1 MDVRGLK
8 AQLPRTWG
16 AFFERHGAF
25 TPAQIAAIP
34 PLLAGDNVML
44 CAPTA
49 SGKTEAA
56 LAPLIERV
64 LPANRPPSRLTLLYL
79 LPTRALVND
88 LYNRLSIPLER
99 LQISCA
105 VKTHDFNTF
114 DTRAPDDLLLT
125 TPESLDAL
133 MAANARVLMH
143 VRAVVIDELHQL
155 DGTTRGDQLR
165 VLLNRLRRLRSYAHT
180 RGDADNADVQ
190 FAALSATL
198 AHPQAAADRYFSGA
212 RVVAAS
218 GERALHLEMLDLDPD
233 SPAALF
239 DYLRTFQTRG
249 WRKALAFCNTRAEV
263 EAYAAAVRRTS
274 TPFGDAVYVH
284 YSNLEA
290 GRRREIEASFA
301 AAEVAICFA
310 SSTLELGIDVGSIDA
325 VLLIGAPGSYAAF
338 AQRIGRGGR
347 RRGVIQA
354 ACFARTPLETALFK
368 VFSTHAQPSPA
379 DAVFHS
385 SVAVQQIFSLLKQSP
400 TGTVRPAQLIE
411 MFAGMLSAE
420 EITPLVGHLQALRFL
435 QPGRPGEWRAG
446 ERLNRL
452 IDEQATSHSTLSIYS
467 NLQVDPNRLQIRDRA
482 SGRVVASV
490 GGNWFDRD
498 VLTLEGRP
506 VNIEWYDGEALW
518 VSPMQGAVAQ
528 EAAGQMSFVS
538 ARQMLSV
545 EVARALPEQFG
556 LAPDSA
562 PLIETDGGWLWFHWM
577 GDVYGLAVLDLLA
590 YTLPVQATAQPGLCI
605 LLAEPIIRLPTW
617 TEAQIRRYLNDRY
630 RRYES
635 MLAPGAFHHLLPQ
648 ELRRQAVIEQ
658 FNVRRFAQR
667 VAALGLSS
675 APEAIR
681 GDLLSLLAER

>member
-1 MDVRGLK
+1 MDVRALK

-16 AFFERHGAF
+16 AFFERHGTF

-64 LPANRPPSRLTLLYL
+64 LPASRPPSRLTLLYL

-88 LYNRLSIPLER
+88 LYSRLSIPLER

-114 DTRAPDDLLLT
+114 DPRAPDDLLLT

-133 MAANARVLMH
+133 MAADARALMH
-143 VRAVVIDELHQL
+143 VRGVVIDELHQL
-155 DGTTRGDQLR
+155 DGTARGDQLR
-165 VLLNRLRRLRSYAHT
+165 VLLNRLRWLRGYAYKREDT
-180 RGDADNADVQ
+180 DSDDLQ

-198 AHPQAAADRYFSGA
+198 AHPQAAADRYFPDA
-212 RVVAAS
+212 RVVTAS
-218 GERALHLEMLDLDPD
+218 GERALHLEILDLDPD

-239 DYLRTFQTRG
+239 DYLRTFQARG

-263 EAYAAAVRRTS
+263 ETYAAAVRRMS
-274 TPFGDAVYVH
+274 TPFGDAIYVH

-290 GRRREIEASFA
+290 KRRREIEESFA
-301 AAEVAICFA
+301 AAEVALCFA
-310 SSTLELGIDVGSIDA
+310 SSTLELGIDIGSIDT

-338 AQRIGRGGR
+338 TQRIGRGGR

-354 ACFARTPLETALFK
+354 ACFARTPLETALFG
-368 VFSTHAQPSPA
+368 VFAEKTPQSPA
-379 DAVFHS
+379 DSVFHP
-385 SVAVQQIFSLLKQSP
+385 SVAVQQIFSLLRQSP
-400 TGTVRPAQLIE
+400 TGAVRPAQLTE
-411 MFAGMLSAE
+411 LLAGMMPVEDVTRL
-420 EITPLVGHLQALRFL
+420 IGHLQALRFL

-452 IDEQATSHSTLSIYS
+452 VDEQATSHSVLSIYS
-467 NLQVDPNRLQIRDRA
+467 NLQVDPYRLQIRDRA
-482 SGRVVASV
+482 SGQVVATV
-490 GGNWFDRD
+490 GGNWFNRD
-498 VLTLEGRP
+498 VLSLEGRP
-506 VNIEWYDGEALW
+506 VSIEWYDGEALW
-518 VSPMQGAVAQ
+518 VSPMQGAEAQ
-528 EAAGQMSFVS
+528 EAAGQMGFAS

-556 LAPDSA
+556 LAPDTT
-562 PLIETDGGWLWFHWM
+562 PLIETDNGLLWFHWL
-577 GDVYGLAVLDLLA
+577 GDVYGLAVLDLLG
-590 YTLPVQATAQPGLCI
+590 YTLPVQATSQPGLCV
-605 LLAEPIIRLPTW
+605 LLAEPMIRLPVW

-635 MLAPGAFHHLLPQ
+635 MLALGAFHHLLPQ
-648 ELRRQAVIEQ
+648 ELRRQAVIDQ
-658 FNVRRFAQR
+658 FNVPRFAQL
-667 VAALGLSS
+667 VAALRLSP
-675 APEAIR
+675 APETLR
-681 GDLLSLLAER
+681 EDLLSLLEEP